1 MSEIPI
7 SDIRA
12 LAESADSRQLAA
24 LERSLE
30 GDGRKGVASILKR
43 AHARLDAEAK
53 EAARL
58 EGIYAFQAGLAA
70 DAGAKCVVG
79 LDEVGR
85 GPLAGPLAVGAVV
98 LPGEPMVAGLND
110 SKQVKE
116 CDREAIALQ
125 VKQVAL
131 AWSVQYVQPSEIDEA
146 GIMKS
151 LRRAFLA
158 AVADVER
165 QGCRVDMVLLDGN
178 PMRIDPREVNV
189 VKGDSKCASIAAAS
203 ILAKVERDALM
214 DELDERYPGYGFA
227 SNKGYGTKA
236 HRDAIHSLGLSEIHR
251 RSYCGEFLQESL
263 F

>member
-7 SDIRA
+7 FDIRA

-24 LERSLE
+24 LERSLA
-30 GDGRKGVASILKR
+30 GDGRKGVASILRR
-43 AHARLDAEAK
+43 AHVRLDAEAK
-53 EAARL
+53 EAERL
-58 EGIYAFQAGLAA
+58 EGIYAFQAQLAV
-70 DAGAKCVVG
+70 DAGARCVVG

-98 LPGEPMVAGLND
+98 LPDEPMIAGLND

-131 AWSVQYVQPSEIDEA
+131 AWSVQYVQPPEIDEA

-165 QGCRVDMVLLDGN
+165 QGCKVDMVLLDGN
-178 PMRIDPREVNV
+178 PMHIDPREINV

-214 DELDERYPGYGFA
+214 DELDAKYPGYGLA

-236 HRDAIHSLGLSEIHR
+236 HRDAIHRLGLSEIHR